1 MACGDPAA
9 WASRFRSVD
18 SQFLHRVAAV
28 WPQCLARLP
37 EEPLEDEIT
46 ITLVKMLERDPL
58 ARRLFYY
65 IEFHFEPFGYA
76 LSDGR
81 ARSLGE
87 IDIAV
92 RLDRDRDT
100 YLAYE
105 CKRLNVRR
113 PDGRRSLSTEYV
125 TQGLSRFVQE
135 QYSEML
141 PVGCMLGYVLDGDI
155 EHALRMVQEKIV
167 SLRGDVGL
175 IDEPQSEVAIGVAS
189 RFYSRHRRSTGG
201 GEIEV
206 RHALLPM

>member
-18 SQFLHRVAAV
+18 SQFLERVAAV

-37 EEPLEDEIT
+37 EAPPEDEIT
-46 ITLVKMLERDPL
+46 INLVELLERDAL
-58 ARRLFYY
+58 TRRLFHC

-76 LSDGR
+76 PNDGR
-81 ARSLGE
+81 VRSLGE

-92 RLDRDRDT
+92 RLSWDRDT

-113 PDGRRSLSTEYV
+113 PDGRRSLATEYV
-125 TQGLSRFVQE
+125 TQGLSRFVQG

-141 PVGCMLGYVLDGDI
+141 PVGCMLGYVLDGDV

-167 SLRGDVGL
+167 SLQCDVAL

-189 RFYSRHRRSTGG
+189 RFYSRHRRSTGS

>member
-18 SQFLHRVAAV
+18 SQFLDRVAAV
-28 WPQCLARLP
+28 WSRCLAKLP
-37 EEPLEDEIT
+37 EEPQEDVIT
-46 ITLVKMLERDPL
+46 MNLVSLLQRDAL
-58 ARRLFYY
+58 VRRRFYV
-65 IEFHFEPFGYA
+65 EFHFVPFGYTPEEGTA
-76 LSDGR
+76 YGR
-81 ARSLGE
+81 GE

-92 RLDRDRDT
+92 LLAWDRDT

-113 PDGRRSLSTEYV
+113 PDGRRSLATEYV
-125 TQGLSRFVQE
+125 TQGLSRFVQG

-141 PVGCMLGYVLDGDI
+141 PVGCMLGYVLDGDV
-155 EHALRMVQEKIV
+155 EHALRMVQGKIV
-167 SLRGDVGL
+167 SLRREVAL

-189 RFYSRHRRSTGG
+189 RFHSRHRRSTVS